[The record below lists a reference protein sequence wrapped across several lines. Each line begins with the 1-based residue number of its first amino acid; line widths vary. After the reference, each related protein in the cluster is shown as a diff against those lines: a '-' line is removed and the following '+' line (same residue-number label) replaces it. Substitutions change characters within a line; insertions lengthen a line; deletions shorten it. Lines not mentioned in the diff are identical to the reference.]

1 MAFLLAKNEIRYI
14 LVGEENRNRKSLD
27 FITKS

>member
-1 MAFLLAKNEIRYI
+1 MAFLQAKNEIRYI